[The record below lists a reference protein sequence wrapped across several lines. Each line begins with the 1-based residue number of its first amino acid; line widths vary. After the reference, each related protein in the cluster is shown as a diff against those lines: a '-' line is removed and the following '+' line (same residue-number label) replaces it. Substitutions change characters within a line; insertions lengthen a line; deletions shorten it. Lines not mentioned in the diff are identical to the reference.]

1 LGTAVARRRVS
12 AACAAAAL
20 NLQDTGGRMMDSLLA
35 RLKRYDEERAGF
47 AGEHWYA
54 LAAGLWLL
62 ARGRGSTSLRGAGV
76 VAGLALLARAASGRD
91 GLVRLLPASHP
102 RRRAADRQGRA
113 RPYERYLD
121 IAAPWPY
128 AKRVRVAAI
137 TQPLTRSAA
146 DAR

>member
-1 LGTAVARRRVS
+1 MTE
-12 AACAAAAL
+12 
-20 NLQDTGGRMMDSLLA
+20 SLLA
-35 RLKRYDEERAGF
+35 RLKRRDDARDGF
-47 AGEHWYA
+47 PGEHWYA

-62 ARGRGSTSLRGAGV
+62 TRGRGSAV
-76 VAGLALLARAASGRD
+76 ARAAGVIAGAALIARAAAGRQ
-91 GLVRLLPASHP
+91 GLVQLLPKGHP
-102 RRRAADRQGRA
+102 RRRAADRIGRA

-137 TQPLTRSAA
+137 TQPIRRSVL